1 MSVEGGGKSM
11 QPLQFSF
18 TFYDL
23 DGHHGKITKD
33 VSIET
38 FIVPILNSV
47 IVFVTFLNI
56 NFVIGYCGHSLYDL

>member
-1 MSVEGGGKSM
+1 MLSNRKLRSAFYSQQEFTCDVSVEGGGKST

-33 VSIET
+33 VS
-38 FIVPILNSV
+38 VPL
-47 IVFVTFLNI
+47 
-56 NFVIGYCGHSLYDL
+56 